1 MKAKA
6 DDVALKMN
14 GQSMTYQELDDY
26 SNSIAQTLIHNG
38 IQKWERVALLT
49 ERSFEMVASMIA
61 VLKVGGSYVPIDVT
75 YPDKRIEFIIKDAEV
90 AAVVTYGKTISS
102 HIPVIKIE
110 DIDNTENNKRL
121 NIEYA
126 GIWKM
131 ICIIFIHLEQQESL
145 KQYQ

>member
-1 MKAKA
+1 M
-6 DDVALKMN
+6 
-14 GQSMTYQELDDY
+14 E
-26 SNSIAQTLIHNG
+26 
-38 IQKWERVALLT
+38 
-49 ERSFEMVASMIA
+49 
-61 VLKVGGSYVPIDVT
+61 
-75 YPDKRIEFIIKDAEV
+75 
-90 AAVVTYGKTISS
+90 ISS
-102 HIPVIKIE
+102 PVIKIE

>member
-1 MKAKA
+1 MAFKR
-6 DDVALKMN
+6 
-14 GQSMTYQELDDY
+14 
-26 SNSIAQTLIHNG
+26 
-38 IQKWERVALLT
+38 ERVALLT

-75 YPDKRIEFIIKDAEV
+75 YPDKRIEFIIEDAEV
-90 AAVVTYGKTISS
+90 AAVLTYGKAISS